1 MCHIGRSIQVPSW
14 NKGSRLVPGKDVE
27 IHLSKET
34 RRLTDW
40 VYDNPNVIPFD
51 RVHQY
56 TLDWKNTSIT
66 WSVDGKEIIDIRRL
80 PGGKFVDDA
89 LPVSSRAT
97 FPCNISI
104 VADIQRRV
112 LPAGVGP
119 LVRGALGRR
128 CRLEEEPN
136 AFDADDHDDR
146 RRLHGRQEVGRYGAA
161 NQAIHRFDLLLHK
174 CSMDTLAF
182 MRSGCSR
189 AASFHLRAHFSV
201 PSFSCFGLEHTQ
213 LARP

>member
-1 MCHIGRSIQVPSW
+1 MRFSGLAASFYLAEPTLCSFFRRSIQVPSW

-56 TLDWKNTSIT
+56 TLDWKKTSIT

-89 LPVSSRAT
+89 LPVSTGSRHILPQGSVL
-97 FPCNISI
+97 F
-104 VADIQRRV
+104 ADTERRANK
-112 LPAGVGP
+112 LAWGPWAGV
-119 LVRGALGRR
+119 
-128 CRLEEEPN
+128 N
-136 AFDADDHDDR
+136 S
-146 RRLHGRQEVGRYGAA
+146 
-161 NQAIHRFDLLLHK
+161 LLAG
-174 CSMDTLAF
+174 DGLAV
-182 MRSGCSR
+182 S
-189 AASFHLRAHFSV
+189 
-201 PSFSCFGLEHTQ
+201 
-213 LARP
+213 